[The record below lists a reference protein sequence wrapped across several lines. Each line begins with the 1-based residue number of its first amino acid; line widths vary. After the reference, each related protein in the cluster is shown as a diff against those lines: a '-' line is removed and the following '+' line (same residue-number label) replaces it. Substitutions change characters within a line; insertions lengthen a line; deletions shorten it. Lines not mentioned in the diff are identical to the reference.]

1 MQLSGPFVPDATGE
15 WEIGVRAVGPVT
27 VSVDGEPV
35 VTIAEP
41 LRGGAFF
48 GMGSPEVRGTVE
60 LEEGRRYELT
70 VDYPVSP
77 EDERVRGLAV
87 GARAVPAGDHI
98 ERAAAVAAGA
108 DVADRD
114 RRHRRRL
121 GDRG

>member
-1 MQLSGPFVPDATGE
+1 M
-15 WEIGVRAVGPVT
+15 
-27 VSVDGEPV
+27 
-35 VTIAEP
+35 TIAEP

-87 GARAVPAGDHI
+87 GARAVPG
-98 ERAAAVAAGA
+98 
-108 DVADRD
+108 
-114 RRHRRRL
+114 RRPHRTGRGRRR
-121 GDRG
+121 GGRRRRS